1 MWIYVKRKRGINV
14 KRKEGNVKN
23 VINNMQVQVNDK
35 YVKICKE

>member
-1 MWIYVKRKRGINV
+1 MDLCEKKMGINV
-14 KRKEGNVKN
+14 KRKERNVKN